1 MRNQP
6 DEIERFAVGRNV
18 VDGCPCPALAAGYDP
33 GQTDPSTEAA
43 GRFDRKITG
52 LTGRR
57 TVDREYARKVWVDV
71 MDELKAE
78 YGVESTEYQT
88 AEDIAHT
95 IGWL

>member
-1 MRNQP
+1 MMRNQP

-33 GQTDPSTEAA
+33 SQGDPSTTVA
-43 GRFDRKITG
+43 GRFDRQITG
-52 LTGRR
+52 PT
-57 TVDREYARKVWVDV
+57 TVDREYARTVWFNV
-71 MDELKAE
+71 MRKLKAQ

-88 AEDIAHT
+88 AEDIAYT